1 MNLVGSKIT
10 DVHSKILT
18 MGLHAIS
25 GSPQHVRYQYP
36 ASMTGLEERVTLTV
50 QLDNEVI
57 TNVFGT
63 VETPTEDPWKPVVNR
78 REIVTLLD
86 ILEFPGSMQ
95 VVVPAIGR

>member
-25 GSPQHVRYQYP
+25 GSPQHVGYQYP
-36 ASMTGLEERVTLTV
+36 AAMTGTEERVTLTV

-57 TNVFGT
+57 TRAFGT
-63 VETPTEDPWKPVVNR
+63 VETPTDDPWKPVVNR

-86 ILEFPGSMQ
+86 I
-95 VVVPAIGR
+95 